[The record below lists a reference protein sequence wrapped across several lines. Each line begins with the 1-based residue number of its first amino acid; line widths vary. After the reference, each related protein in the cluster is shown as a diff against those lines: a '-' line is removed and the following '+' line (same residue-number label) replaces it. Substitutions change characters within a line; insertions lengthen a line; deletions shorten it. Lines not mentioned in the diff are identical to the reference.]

1 MRAIFFALA
10 LIFTGQSLAA
20 NNYYWRTYFSGT
32 SGDYRDSV
40 QVAAD
45 CATLAPLI
53 AAEFGIVAFAS
64 SAQSVWDQS
73 YGCTNATTTIGSD
86 FVIRITRT
94 TNGSLWIV
102 HSILTN
108 YAGVPGAPT
117 NLVAQVGVA
126 GYSAEVYFQAPA
138 SDGQSA
144 ITGYTV
150 TASPGNISATGS
162 ASPIVL
168 NGLTAGTQYT
178 FTAIATNAIGNSVP
192 STGVAFTGR
201 SIDPD
206 RPIHAIIDSIS
217 SYGASSVLGSDVSSM
232 PIQRILVYLAWM
244 MALGLGIIA
253 GQQR

>member
-1 MRAIFFALA
+1 MRAILFALA
-10 LIFTGQSLAA
+10 LLFAGQSLAA
-20 NNYYWRTYFSGT
+20 NNYYWRTYFTGT
-32 SGDYRDSV
+32 NGDHRDNV
-40 QVAAD
+40 QVASD

-53 AAEFGIVAFAS
+53 AAEFGILAFAN
-64 SAQSVWDQS
+64 AGQSVWDES
-73 YGCTNATTTIGSD
+73 FGCTNATTTIGSD

-94 TNGSLWIV
+94 TNGSLWVV

-126 GYSAEVYFQAPA
+126 GYSAEVYFQAPS
-138 SDGQSA
+138 SDGQST

-162 ASPIVL
+162 ASPLVL
-168 NGLTAGTQYT
+168 NGLTAGLQYT
-178 FTAIATNAIGNSVP
+178 FTAIATNAIGNSAP
-192 STGVAFTGR
+192 SSGVAFTGR
-201 SIDPD
+201 SVDPD

-217 SYGASSVLGSDVSSM
+217 SYGMSNTVGVDVSSM